1 MEHSSSNKKVTWNDW
16 IEWKW
21 TQGEPYQKSAR
32 RNTNR
37 QYQQHQFESQI
48 NYDDNPQQTAN
59 VALQQ
64 ALLSEND
71 VWSLEEQQVFVNPD
85 KPMNK
90 RENTYNKMA
99 EREMVG
105 QIGMN
110 PFMQRNYL
118 EDVMVQENFLKPIST
133 SLEREKFREEK

>member
-1 MEHSSSNKKVTWNDW
+1 MEHSQSNKKVTWNDW

-32 RNTNR
+32 KVIK
-37 QYQQHQFESQI
+37 QQQHQFESQI
-48 NYDDNPQQTAN
+48 NYEDNPQQNAN

-71 VWSLEEQQVFVNPD
+71 IWSLEEQQVFVNPD

-90 RENTYNKMA
+90 RENTDNKMA

-105 QIGMN
+105 QIGMS

-133 SLEREKFREEK
+133 SLEREKFREEN

>member
-1 MEHSSSNKKVTWNDW
+1 MDKKKVKWNEW

-21 TQGEPYQKSAR
+21 TNGEKYEKSPR
-32 RNTNR
+32 QTRNQIQSQT
-37 QYQQHQFESQI
+37 QI
-48 NYDDNPQQTAN
+48 NYDEDEDPRKMSQLAF
-59 VALQQ
+59 QQ

-90 RENTYNKMA
+90 REDTYNRMA

-118 EDVMVQENFLKPIST
+118 EDVMVQENFLKPVST
-133 SLEREKFREEK
+133 SLEREKFKDDK

>member
-1 MEHSSSNKKVTWNDW
+1 MDKKQVKWNDW

-21 TQGEPYQKSAR
+21 TNGEKCEKSP
-32 RNTNR
+32 R
-37 QYQQHQFESQI
+37 QQIHREQRQSQTQI
-48 NYDDNPQQTAN
+48 NYDDEDPGKMSQL
-59 VALQQ
+59 ALQQ
-64 ALLSEND
+64 SLLSEND
-71 VWSLEEQQVFVNPD
+71 IWSLEEQQIFVNPD

-90 RENTYNKMA
+90 REDTYNKMA

-118 EDVMVQENFLKPIST
+118 EDVMVQENFLKPINA
-133 SLEREKFREEK
+133 SLEKEKFKDNN

>member
-1 MEHSSSNKKVTWNDW
+1 MNQNVKW

-21 TQGEPYQKSAR
+21 TQGERYEKSAR
-32 RNTNR
+32 RQPQNEM
-37 QYQQHQFESQI
+37 QFA
-48 NYDDNPQQTAN
+48 NYDDESKHNSQIAF
-59 VALQQ
+59 QQ

-90 RENTYNKMA
+90 REDTYNRMA

-110 PFMQRNYL
+110 PFMNRNYL

-133 SLEREKFREEK
+133 TVEKEHNAGSE

>member
-1 MEHSSSNKKVTWNDW
+1 MNTSQNKKVTWV
-16 IEWKW
+16 EWKW
-21 TQGEPYQKSAR
+21 THGEKYEKSAR
-32 RNTNR
+32 RVSQN
-37 QYQQHQFESQI
+37 QQMHQMQQHPQTEQI
-48 NYDDNPQQTAN
+48 AF
-59 VALQQ
+59 QQ

-71 VWSLEEQQVFVNPD
+71 VWSLEEQQIFVKEQE
-85 KPMNK
+85 KPYNK
-90 RENTYNKMA
+90 REDTYNKMA

-133 SLEREKFREEK
+133 SLEREKFKEDSY

>member
-1 MEHSSSNKKVTWNDW
+1 MDKKKVKWNEW

-21 TQGEPYQKSAR
+21 TNGEKYEKSP
-32 RNTNR
+32 R
-37 QYQQHQFESQI
+37 QYPRQKNNQQSQS
-48 NYDDNPQQTAN
+48 QSQTQIDYEDEDPRKMSQLAF
-59 VALQQ
+59 QQ

-71 VWSLEEQQVFVNPD
+71 IWSLEEQQVFVNPD

-90 RENTYNKMA
+90 REDTYNRMA

-118 EDVMVQENFLKPIST
+118 EDVIVQENFLKPVST
-133 SLEREKFREEK
+133 SLEREKFKDDK

>member
-1 MEHSSSNKKVTWNDW
+1 MESSMDKKKVKWNDW

-21 TQGEPYQKSAR
+21 TNGEKYEKSPRQPR
-32 RNTNR
+32 RV
-37 QYQQHQFESQI
+37 QQSQTQI
-48 NYDDNPQQTAN
+48 DYEDEDPSKMAQLAF
-59 VALQQ
+59 QQ

-90 RENTYNKMA
+90 REDTYNRMA

-118 EDVMVQENFLKPIST
+118 EDVMVQENFLKPVST
-133 SLEREKFREEK
+133 SLEREKFKDDK

>member
-1 MEHSSSNKKVTWNDW
+1 MDKKQVKWNDW

-21 TQGEPYQKSAR
+21 TNGEKCEKSP
-32 RNTNR
+32 R
-37 QYQQHQFESQI
+37 QQMHREQRQSQTQI
-48 NYDDNPQQTAN
+48 NYEDEDPGKMAQL
-59 VALQQ
+59 ALQQ
-64 ALLSEND
+64 SLLSEND
-71 VWSLEEQQVFVNPD
+71 VWSLEEQQIFVNPD

-90 RENTYNKMA
+90 REDTYNKMA

-118 EDVMVQENFLKPIST
+118 EDVMVQENFLKPINA
-133 SLEREKFREEK
+133 SLEKEKFKDNN

>member
-1 MEHSSSNKKVTWNDW
+1 MDKKKVKWNDW

-21 TQGEPYQKSAR
+21 TNGEKYEKSPRQPR
-32 RNTNR
+32 RG
-37 QYQQHQFESQI
+37 QQIQTQTQI
-48 NYDDNPQQTAN
+48 DYEDEDPGKMAQL
-59 VALQQ
+59 ALQQ

-90 RENTYNKMA
+90 REDTYNRMA

-118 EDVMVQENFLKPIST
+118 EDVMVQENFLKPVST
-133 SLEREKFREEK
+133 SLEREKFKDN

>member
-1 MEHSSSNKKVTWNDW
+1 MNTSQNKKVMWV
-16 IEWKW
+16 EWKW
-21 TQGEPYQKSAR
+21 THGDKYEKSAR
-32 RNTNR
+32 RVSQNQQN
-37 QYQQHQFESQI
+37 QQMYQMQHPETEQI
-48 NYDDNPQQTAN
+48 AF
-59 VALQQ
+59 QQ

-71 VWSLEEQQVFVNPD
+71 VWSLEEQQIFVKEQE
-85 KPMNK
+85 KPYNK
-90 RENTYNKMA
+90 REDTYNKMA

-133 SLEREKFREEK
+133 SLEREKFKDDNC

>member
-1 MEHSSSNKKVTWNDW
+1 MNTSQNKKVTWV
-16 IEWKW
+16 EWKW
-21 TQGEPYQKSAR
+21 THGDKYEKSAR
-32 RNTNR
+32 RVSQN
-37 QYQQHQFESQI
+37 QQMYKMQHPETEQI
-48 NYDDNPQQTAN
+48 AF
-59 VALQQ
+59 QQ

-71 VWSLEEQQVFVNPD
+71 IWSLEEQQIFVKEQE
-85 KPMNK
+85 KPYNK
-90 RENTYNKMA
+90 REDTYNKMA

-133 SLEREKFREEK
+133 SLEREKFKDDSC

>member
-1 MEHSSSNKKVTWNDW
+1 MESSMDKKKVKWNDW

-21 TQGEPYQKSAR
+21 TNGEKYEKSPRHPR
-32 RNTNR
+32 RA
-37 QYQQHQFESQI
+37 QESQTQI
-48 NYDDNPQQTAN
+48 DYEDEDPSKMSQLAF
-59 VALQQ
+59 QQ

-90 RENTYNKMA
+90 REDTYNRMA

-118 EDVMVQENFLKPIST
+118 EDVIVQENFLKPVCT
-133 SLEREKFREEK
+133 SLEREKFKDG